1 MLSFCRPLPIF
12 VEWPAEK
19 KYTSDNIW
27 RHGEF
32 TISKIASDKVRRSGE
47 CSVPNHQMCRNPEHN
62 GIIAEQPVASGSCDE
77 CIDGHK
83 KKEVNGYNKWGSNQC
98 DEVVKQDRRGN
109 CQIGSQTV
117 DLKQPAKST
126 AADFFVSIREGMDNC
141 QIRLL
146 NLNSV
151 TGVFVHCCRNSF
163 DSADLIIAKYA
174 SSFGAEAT
182 KIGSVLQQSGH
193 FIFSG
198 YDFHAATAFNM

>member
-32 TISKIASDKVRRSGE
+32 TISKIASDKVRRSCE

-77 CIDGHK
+77 CIDGHE

-98 DEVVKQDRRGN
+98 NEVVKQDRRGN
-109 CQIGSQTV
+109 CQIGGYTV
-117 DLKQPAKST
+117 DLKQLAKST
-126 AADFFVSIREGMDNC
+126 AADSFKAAAFCSNPDTLSLAAMTSMLWQHSTCDRTGIRPPKCGRILRHFGGVAW
-141 QIRLL
+141 IRLL
-146 NLNSV
+146 
-151 TGVFVHCCRNSF
+151 
-163 DSADLIIAKYA
+163 
-174 SSFGAEAT
+174 
-182 KIGSVLQQSGH
+182 
-193 FIFSG
+193 
-198 YDFHAATAFNM
+198 